1 MLGDLFASLTADRQ
15 VALDQKRPTA
25 VG

>member
-1 MLGDLFASLTADRQ
+1 MLGDLFAALTADRQ